1 MKIFQMKKLIIFFSL
16 VQFLFSCSNKQ
27 NGQRYIF
34 QQFERWDKI
43 LYEQPAAIL
52 DSLNK
57 INTTGLSAANA
68 AYHSLL
74 YTMAHERTND
84 IAENDSIISLS
95 LAWYR
100 DGKDYYNLCRS
111 LLYKGIVLY
120 EINHTDSSAYYPIKE
135 SEELYLNKKI
145 EDNYLGSLIFTYLGK
160 INRSR
165 SNLLQAE
172 SYFKKSI
179 ELSTSVKSIKDTQRA
194 RIELF
199 WTYLAQRKY
208 SEALSNIITF
218 ESTDT
223 ISPRMQYRLYHA
235 LSDYYSAKQEFNI
248 SIEYLKKMLKL
259 KNEENLKINNSK
271 LYHSLSLYYKKIDKL
286 DSALHYSQLAVKN
299 ITDTLSK
306 DNHLYYKYLADIYTS
321 LGDNQRALENYKNA
335 YTSYIVAYSR
345 ISQNK
350 VLEIERKYDISRK
363 EIQLSKLKIQST
375 LLLNSIISL
384 ISFSILVILIYRLRI
399 KKHKIRIANAET
411 QKCSAETELKRA
423 WFLNELLKASVVL
436 LPQFIEDVNKE
447 AAKSRKISKDLF
459 DNLNNSIDNIK
470 TLSRNKITAITK
482 NEAFRSLN
490 PNIEYLTDLSDF
502 EKIILLLIDYNY
514 SVPEISE
521 LLNTSQSSIRSI
533 KTKIKEKILATKD
546 LPFDPSTTFSIFK

>member
-27 NGQRYIF
+27 TGQRYIF

-74 YTMAHERTND
+74 YTMAHERTNY

-100 DGKDYYNLCRS
+100 EGKDYYNLCRS

-179 ELSTSVKSIKDTQRA
+179 ELSTSVKSVKDTQRA

-199 WTYLAQRKY
+199 WTYLAQKKY

-235 LSDYYSAKQEFNI
+235 LSSYCSAKQEFNI

-482 NEAFRSLN
+482 NKAFRSLN
-490 PNIEYLTDLSDF
+490 TNIEYLTDLSDF

>member
-1 MKIFQMKKLIIFFSL
+1 MKKLIIFFSL

-74 YTMAHERTND
+74 YTIAHERTND

-100 DGKDYYNLCRS
+100 EGKDYYNLCRS

-179 ELSTSVKSIKDTQRA
+179 ELSTSVKSVKDTQRA

-335 YTSYIVAYSR
+335 YASYIVTYSR

-423 WFLNELLKASVVL
+423 WFLNELLKASAVL
-436 LPQFIEDVNKE
+436 LPQFIEGVNKE

-459 DNLNNSIDNIK
+459 DNLNSSIDNIK

>member
-100 DGKDYYNLCRS
+100 EGKDYYNLCRS

-179 ELSTSVKSIKDTQRA
+179 ELSTSVKSVKDTQRA

-271 LYHSLSLYYKKIDKL
+271 LYHSLSSYYKKIDKL

-299 ITDTLSK
+299 IIDTLSK

-335 YTSYIVAYSR
+335 YASYIVAYSR

-423 WFLNELLKASVVL
+423 WFLNELLKASAVL

>member
-100 DGKDYYNLCRS
+100 EGKDYYNLCRS

-179 ELSTSVKSIKDTQRA
+179 ELSTSVKSVKDAQRA

-321 LGDNQRALENYKNA
+321 LGDNQRAFENYKNA
-335 YTSYIVAYSR
+335 YASYIVAYSR

-423 WFLNELLKASVVL
+423 WFLNELLKASAVL

>member
-100 DGKDYYNLCRS
+100 EGKDYYNLCRS

-179 ELSTSVKSIKDTQRA
+179 ELSTSVKSVKDTQRA

-271 LYHSLSLYYKKIDKL
+271 LYHSLSSYYKKIDKL

-335 YTSYIVAYSR
+335 YASYIVAYSR

-384 ISFSILVILIYRLRI
+384 ISFSILVILIYRLKI

-423 WFLNELLKASVVL
+423 WFLNELLKASAVL